1 MEMKEDSAAADRE
14 DRDQAM
20 PSEWAFIRSK
30 LDDRNYLLVM
40 VMAMVL
46 CLVPRTSRHT
56 GVRAMRSAR
65 GEKKHNSAFHQTSDI
80 QIFLQ
85 SAGAGVGVITQ
96 KLLAVTPAVKVNRK
110 HVSDLLESLEL
121 EGLGLGLSGI
131 NFGDDGTTVALV
143 DGLKRNQTKTSF
155 V

>member
-1 MEMKEDSAAADRE
+1 MEMKEDSAAANRE

-30 LDDRNYLLVM
+30 LDDRNSLLVM

-65 GEKKHNSAFHQTSDI
+65 GEKKVVI
-80 QIFLQ
+80 LFL
-85 SAGAGVGVITQ
+85 
-96 KLLAVTPAVKVNRK
+96 
-110 HVSDLLESLEL
+110 
-121 EGLGLGLSGI
+121 
-131 NFGDDGTTVALV
+131 
-143 DGLKRNQTKTSF
+143 
-155 V
+155 

>member
-1 MEMKEDSAAADRE
+1 M
-14 DRDQAM
+14 
-20 PSEWAFIRSK
+20 
-30 LDDRNYLLVM
+30 
-40 VMAMVL
+40 
-46 CLVPRTSRHT
+46 
-56 GVRAMRSAR
+56 
-65 GEKKHNSAFHQTSDI
+65 
-80 QIFLQ
+80 
-85 SAGAGVGVITQ
+85 
-96 KLLAVTPAVKVNRK
+96 KVNRK

>member
-1 MEMKEDSAAADRE
+1 MTSQHCYSLIWPLGFLLLIPPTHGRHGMYPSVTKREDIFGGPKRGRALHWPKGKVEDMEMKEDSAAADRE

-46 CLVPRTSRHT
+46 CLVPRTSRHA

-65 GEKKHNSAFHQTSDI
+65 GEKKVVI
-80 QIFLQ
+80 LFL
-85 SAGAGVGVITQ
+85 
-96 KLLAVTPAVKVNRK
+96 
-110 HVSDLLESLEL
+110 
-121 EGLGLGLSGI
+121 
-131 NFGDDGTTVALV
+131 
-143 DGLKRNQTKTSF
+143 
-155 V
+155 